1 MNNLKFSR
9 MLLDDETLALVIHA
23 FEQIRGAR
31 GFTEDEPLKVIRWAH
46 EIKIGY
52 IYLTLIEK
60 GEIGVDVR
68 NDGEVTYWPIPHLTQ
83 H

>member
-1 MNNLKFSR
+1 MSNLRFSR
-9 MLLDDETLALVIHA
+9 MLLDDETLELVLRS

-31 GFTEDEPLKVIRWAH
+31 GFTEDEASKVLRWAH
-46 EIKIGY
+46 EIKFGY
-52 IYLTLIEK
+52 ICLTLIEK

-68 NDGEVTYWPIPHLTQ
+68 NDGEVTLWSIPHLTQ

>member
-1 MNNLKFSR
+1 

-31 GFTEDEPLKVIRWAH
+31 GFTEDEAIKVIKWAH
-46 EIKIGY
+46 EIKISY
-52 IYLTLIEK
+52 VYLTLIEK

-68 NDGEVTYWPIPHLTQ
+68 NDGEVTLWPIPHSTQ

>member
-1 MNNLKFSR
+1 MNNLRFSR
-9 MLLDDETLALVIHA
+9 MQLDDETLELLLHA

-31 GFTEDEPLKVIRWAH
+31 GFTEDEFLKVIRWAQ

-52 IYLTLIEK
+52 TYLTLIKK

-68 NDGEVTYWPIPHLTQ
+68 NDGDVTPWPIPHSTQ